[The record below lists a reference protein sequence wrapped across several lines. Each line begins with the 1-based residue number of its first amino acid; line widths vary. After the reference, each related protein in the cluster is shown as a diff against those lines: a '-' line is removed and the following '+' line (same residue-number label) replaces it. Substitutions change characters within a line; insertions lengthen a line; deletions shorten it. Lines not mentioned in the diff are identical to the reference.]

1 VAAAKPKG
9 CPFSRTQ
16 FVLDDS
22 LRAVFALGSDRSRTR
37 DVDVGL
43 IKEPLR
49 NINSAVLYSLNSS
62 TSYRYG
68 KVTLNTKLPAPLER
82 LPDGF
87 SLASTRFGSPSLTK
101 VWTSTNAIR
110 R

>member
-43 IKEPLR
+43 IKRAASQYQLR
-49 NINSAVLYSLNSS
+49 RALF
-62 TSYRYG
+62 T
-68 KVTLNTKLPAPLER
+68 
-82 LPDGF
+82 
-87 SLASTRFGSPSLTK
+87 
-101 VWTSTNAIR
+101 
-110 R
+110 